1 MLQIL
6 FWSVITAAFIG
17 PGTVTT
23 AASAGSNFGFSLLWT
38 LLFSTFACLV
48 LQEASARITIVSGR
62 NLGQAIRKRFSRATV
77 GILVLLL
84 VLGAIVLGNAAYE
97 VGNIL
102 GSAAGAS
109 LGTGL
114 SPKILTLAIGITS
127 GLLLYFGSIKI
138 IARFLGLIVALMGAA
153 FLVTAFLLKPPIGA
167 LLKGSLLPTL
177 PENSGL
183 LVLGLIGTTVVPY
196 NLFLGSGIAAG
207 QKLPE
212 LRFGLSIAIVFGGLI
227 SMGILVVGTAI
238 TGTFSF
244 QAISDA
250 LATQLGD
257 WSGLFFSL
265 GLFAAGFSSAVT
277 APLAASVTARSLFD
291 SEGENRWHEKSWRY
305 RGVWLGVLL
314 SGVFFGLLNI
324 RPIPAIIL
332 AQALNGILL
341 PFVAVFLFLIV
352 NDPVL
357 MGQNRINHISSNIGM
372 GLVVAVTIVLGVSN
386 IARAIAS
393 ALKLPLLDGNIL
405 LIISGFVTV
414 ILAIPI
420 ICSVLRSR
428 RY

>member
-1 MLQIL
+1 M
-6 FWSVITAAFIG
+6 
-17 PGTVTT
+17 
-23 AASAGSNFGFSLLWT
+23 NFGFSLLWT
-38 LLFSTFACLV
+38 LLFSTFACIV
-48 LQEASARITIVSGR
+48 LQEASARVTIVSGQ
-62 NLGQAIRKRFSRATV
+62 NLGQAIRKRFSRASV
-77 GILVLLL
+77 GILVMLL
-84 VLGAIVLGNAAYE
+84 VLGAIILGNAAYE

-102 GSAAGAS
+102 GSVAGAS
-109 LGTGL
+109 LGTKL
-114 SPKILTLAIGITS
+114 PPKLLTLAIGITS
-127 GLLLYFGSIKI
+127 GLLLYFGSIKV
-138 IARFLGLIVALMGAA
+138 IAHFLGFIVALMGVA

-167 LLKGSLLPTL
+167 LLKGTLLPTL

-207 QKLPE
+207 QKLPD
-212 LRFGLSIAIVFGGLI
+212 LRFGLSIAIVLGGLI
-227 SMGILVVGTAI
+227 SMGVLVVGTAI

-250 LATQLGD
+250 LTAQLGE

-277 APLAASVTARSLFD
+277 APLAASITAQGLFD
-291 SEGENRWHEKSWRY
+291 SEEKVRWHEKSWRY
-305 RGVWLGVLL
+305 RSIWLGVLL
-314 SGVFFGLLNI
+314 SGVFFGLLDI
-324 RPIPAIIL
+324 RPIPVIIL

-341 PFVAVFLFLIV
+341 PFIAVFLFLVV

-357 MGQNRINHISSNIGM
+357 MGKNQINHISSNIGM

-386 IARAIAS
+386 IARAIAR
-393 ALKLPLLDGNIL
+393 ALQLPLLDGSIL
-405 LIISGFVTV
+405 LIVSGFVTV

-420 ICSVLRSR
+420 IRSVLRSR